1 MRRQDLRALLLLL
14 SGFTVWSLAFV
25 ALYALQALGCAFGW
39 PNHRLVLIAAYVA
52 SLIPLAWLA
61 IGKPFGAR
69 EPTTTLSTAAMWS
82 NRAALG
88 SGILVFAPVTFVSAC
103 I

>member
-1 MRRQDLRALLLLL
+1 MLRQDLRALLLLL

-61 IGKPFGAR
+61 IGKPFGAH
-69 EPTTTLSTAAMWS
+69 EPTKTLSTAAMWA
-82 NRAALG
+82 NRAALAAG
-88 SGILVFAPVTFVSAC
+88 VLVYLPVTFVSAC